1 MIKNLFLTN
10 SLSKKK
16 EKFDPIISNS
26 NQVNMYVCGVTPYD
40 FAHLGHGRCYTVFD
54 LLYRLLKFIGY
65 NVNYTRNFTDIDD
78 KLINRA
84 QKELGDG
91 LRYKEIADKYIAAYK
106 EDMQNLNCLNPENQP
121 CVTDFMPE
129 MINFVQELIKK
140 DAAYVVDGDV
150 YFRVNKAQ
158 NYGKLSHQNIEQLV
172 AGSRVDVAEKK
183 ENPLDFALWKKEKD
197 HTFWQ
202 SPWGW
207 GRPGWHLECSVL
219 AKEHLGNHID
229 LHGGGLD
236 LIFPHHE
243 NEVAQ
248 SEALFGEPFS
258 KYWVHNAFV
267 QINNEKMS
275 KSLGNF
281 FTLKDIFKLIDP
293 MVLRY
298 YFLTHH
304 HAAPLDFTQEDLKS
318 NEKAYTRLV
327 NLFKDTPQKLFTVNE
342 INNTVVAQQMTEALL
357 DDLNVSAMI
366 AAIFS
371 NINLLKENAKE
382 STAAKFILQN
392 IVGLT
397 LKELKEE
404 KNITPEIQKLLNER
418 ETARINKDW
427 QKADEIRDRLIKMGI
442 EVKDQKK

>member
-1 MIKNLFLTN
+1 MLNNLYLTN
-10 SLSKKK
+10 SLTKKK
-16 EKFDPIISNS
+16 EKFEPSS
-26 NQVNMYVCGVTPYD
+26 NQIKEVKMYVCGVTPYD
-40 FAHLGHGRCYTVFD
+40 YAHLGHGRCYTVFD
-54 LLYRLLKFIGY
+54 LLYRLLKFMGY

-91 LRYKEIADKYIAAYK
+91 LRYKEIADKFIAAYK
-106 EDMQNLNCLNPENQP
+106 EDMQNLNCLDPLHQP
-121 CVTDFMPE
+121 CVTDFMPQ
-129 MINFVQELIKK
+129 MIIFVQELINKN
-140 DAAYVVDGDV
+140 AAYAIDGDV
-150 YFRVNKAQ
+150 YFRVNQAKD
-158 NYGKLSHQNIEQLV
+158 YGKLSHQNIEQLV

-197 HTFWQ
+197 NTYWQ

-219 AKEHLGNHID
+219 AKEHLGKHID

-248 SEALFGEPFS
+248 SEALYGAPFA

-281 FTLKDIFKLIDP
+281 FTLKDIFKIVDP

-304 HAAPLDFTQEDLKS
+304 HTAPLDFTQDDLKS
-318 NEKAYTRLV
+318 TEKAYIRLV
-327 NLFKDTPQKLFTVNE
+327 NLFKDTPLKVFTLQE
-342 INNTVVAQQMTEALL
+342 ISNTIVAKAMIEALL
-357 DDLNVSAMI
+357 DDLNVSMMI

-371 NINLLKENAKE
+371 NINLLKENTLEAQ
-382 STAAKFILQN
+382 AAKFILQN

-397 LKELKEE
+397 LKEIAEE
-404 KNITPEIQKLLNER
+404 QNITPEIQTLLAAR
-418 ETARINKDW
+418 EKARENKDW
-427 QKADEIRDRLIKMGI
+427 QKADIIRDQLIKMGI
-442 EVKDQKK
+442 EVKDQKT